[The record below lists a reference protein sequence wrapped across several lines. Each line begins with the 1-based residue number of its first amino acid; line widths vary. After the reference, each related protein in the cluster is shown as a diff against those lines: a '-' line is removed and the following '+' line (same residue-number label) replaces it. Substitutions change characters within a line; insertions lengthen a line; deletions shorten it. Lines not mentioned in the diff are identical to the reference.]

1 MTDFNLSDK
10 IYENA
15 TDMGL
20 DVVYTDDVK
29 EFIRLLK
36 EELPTHLWDGHYASA
51 FNVHIIINKL
61 AGERLI

>member
-20 DVVYTDDVK
+20 DVVYTDDLK

-36 EELPTHLWDGHYASA
+36 EEIVNG
-51 FNVHIIINKL
+51 IIINPEQKINKL
-61 AGERLI
+61 AGEKLI